1 MQVDG
6 TGFVL
11 AGRSEDHYG
20 ATQQRLRR
28 RVDEGSQGVGKKS
41 KGSKRSKDK
50 DRSSSLDQLG
60 HDEAR
65 SGADNGE
72 SLSITSTKSRRPLS
86 HFLMAMVAAQK

>member
-41 KGSKRSKDK
+41 KVSKRSKDK
-50 DRSSSLDQLG
+50 DRSSSL
-60 HDEAR
+60 
-65 SGADNGE
+65 
-72 SLSITSTKSRRPLS
+72 
-86 HFLMAMVAAQK
+86 